1 MRLHDELYFEITAEG
16 VKSELDRFI
25 AFLNSGVLDDFF
37 EVSEDYIIPD
47 DEYDTSLDGDKTSFV
62 FSNDEYAVEIDSFD
76 PEAFLEIFCK
86 GGKNLYLTGQLFD
99 SDDTEY
105 RFISNEGDSSFTDA
119 DKIDLFNDE
128 LDAKALEEE
137 AEEKRGFRLLKY
149 RLINN

>member
-16 VKSELDRFI
+16 SKSELERFM
-25 AFLNSGVLDDFF
+25 AYVSSGVLDDFF

-47 DEYDTSLDGDKTSFV
+47 DEYASASDADKTSFV

-76 PEAFLEIFCK
+76 PEAFLEVFCK
-86 GGKNLYLTGQLFD
+86 GGKSLYITGQLFD
-99 SDDTEY
+99 SDDTEF
-105 RFISNEGDSSFTDA
+105 RFVSEEGDSAFTDT

-137 AEEKRGFRLLKY
+137 AEEKDDY
-149 RLINN
+149 EY